1 LPRDVQVYLR
11 NLAEL
16 RSKRGEGM
24 ARLKIKKG
32 KGSEGRG
39 GSSRR
44 WAGVGVFVFLPTV
57 VNCGNDEDNNKPEE
71 EGFVYVGTM
80 EGEKDHVYKLNALNG
95 EKVFGL
101 GGQAKAEL
109 YIAVDDGNGDV
120 FVYCTNSLSR
130 YSKSGELYYD
140 VYIQSGFEYDQMVYD
155 EAAKRIWIYTCDDG
169 HLEQYRAA
177 DGEFV
182 FRFSTG
188 FRRIDQLVYDEK
200 DNTLWVVS
208 NNGYSVREFSREG
221 RQIIELK
228 EAGRLT
234 PMAID
239 YTNDTVVF
247 GYYYPETRETA
258 VRRYTKTGEKTDEF
272 ATTLAE
278 GKKAQSIAVDPGTR
292 NIWISDG
299 LKTEVYTP
307 DGNLFHILVGNG
319 FLVTDFNERGTTF
332 FGINAEGYVYA
343 LRTADLKELWTA
355 KTIINDREFLA
366 VKYSKQ

>member
-1 LPRDVQVYLR
+1 L
-11 NLAEL
+11 
-16 RSKRGEGM
+16 
-24 ARLKIKKG
+24 
-32 KGSEGRG
+32 
-39 GSSRR
+39 
-44 WAGVGVFVFLPTV
+44 WAGVGVFVLIIAV
-57 VNCGNDEDNNKPEE
+57 VNCDNDEESAKPTE

-80 EGEKDHVYKLNALNG
+80 EGEKNHVYKLNALTG

-120 FVYCTNSLSR
+120 FIYCTSSLSR

-140 VYIQSGFEYDQMVYD
+140 VYIGTGGFMYDQMVYD
-155 EAAKRIWIYTCDDG
+155 EAADRVWIYTCDDG
-169 HLEQYRAA
+169 HLEQYRGE

-188 FRRIDQLVYDEK
+188 FRRIEQLVYDEK
-200 DNTLWVVS
+200 NDALWVVNS
-208 NNGYSVREFSREG
+208 GGYSVRKFSPEG
-221 RQIIELK
+221 RQLLELK

-234 PMAID
+234 SMASD
-239 YTNDTVVF
+239 YKNDTVVF
-247 GYYYPETRETA
+247 GYYDPEKRKTA
-258 VRRYTKTGEKTDEF
+258 VRRYTKAGEKADEF
-272 ATTLAE
+272 ATTLTE
-278 GKKAQSIAVDPGTR
+278 GMRAKSIAVEPGTR

-299 LKTEVYTP
+299 LKTEIYTP
-307 DGNLFHILVGNG
+307 DGNLVHVLVGNG
-319 FLVTDFNERGTTF
+319 FLVMDFSERGTMF

-355 KTIINDREFLA
+355 KTILKDREFLA

>member
-1 LPRDVQVYLR
+1 
-11 NLAEL
+11 LA
-16 RSKRGEGM
+16 
-24 ARLKIKKG
+24 
-32 KGSEGRG
+32 
-39 GSSRR
+39 R

-57 VNCGNDEDNNKPEE
+57 VNCGDDEENNKPKE

-80 EGEKDHVYKLNALNG
+80 EGEKDHVYKMNALTG

-109 YIAVDDGNGDV
+109 YIAVNDGNGDV

-140 VYIQSGFEYDQMVYD
+140 VYIQSGFMYDQMVYD
-155 EAAKRIWIYTCDDG
+155 EAADGVWIYTCDDG
-169 HLEQYRAA
+169 HLEQYRG
-177 DGEFV
+177 DSGEFV
-182 FRFSTG
+182 SRLSTG
-188 FRRIDQLVYDEK
+188 FREIDQLVYDEK
-200 DNTLWVVS
+200 GNALWVV
-208 NNGYSVREFSREG
+208 NYDGYSVRKFSRDG
-221 RQIIELK
+221 GQLLELK

-239 YTNDTVVF
+239 YKNDTVVF
-247 GYYYPETRETA
+247 GYYDTEKRQTA
-258 VRRYTKTGEKTDEF
+258 VRRYTKGGVKTDEF

-278 GKKAQSIAVDPGTR
+278 GKKAKSIAVEPGTR

-319 FLVTDFNERGTTF
+319 FLVMDFSERGTIF
-332 FGINAEGYVYA
+332 FGINADGYVYA
-343 LRTADLKELWTA
+343 IRTADMKTLWTA
-355 KTIINDREFLA
+355 KTILNEKEYMA
-366 VKYSKQ
+366 VKYSKR